1 MTSGAGCNNMRGGQ
15 SDERKNEE
23 KLFEEADKIERHTYA
38 HTLSVRGQKAIER
51 ERGADTDVSGDT
63 HINT

>member
-1 MTSGAGCNNMRGGQ
+1 MRDATGCDGQ

-23 KLFEEADKIERHTYA
+23 KLFEEADRIERLYTNCE
-38 HTLSVRGQKAIER
+38 RQKAIER